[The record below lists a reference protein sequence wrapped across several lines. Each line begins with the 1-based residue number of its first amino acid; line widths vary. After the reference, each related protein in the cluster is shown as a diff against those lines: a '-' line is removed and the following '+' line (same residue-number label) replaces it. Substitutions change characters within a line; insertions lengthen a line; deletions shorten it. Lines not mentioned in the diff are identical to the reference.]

1 MAQIIRVT
9 IRLVVA
15 LLLAAVIGFQ
25 REKTHHAA
33 GLRTHLLVAL
43 GSALFTL
50 IPLEAGAP
58 IEDVTRVVQGIAAGI
73 GFIGGGVI
81 IKLTDGE
88 QRQVQGLTTAA
99 GIWLTSAIG
108 IAAGLGRLSS
118 ALVGIILTWVVLV
131 ALEPVEKRLHSQE
144 IRRDSRSNKE
154 SHDGDE
160 VP

>member
-15 LLLAAVIGFQ
+15 LLLAAVVGFQ

-43 GSALFTL
+43 ASALFTL
-50 IPLEAGAP
+50 IPIEAGAP
-58 IEDVTRVVQGIAAGI
+58 VKDVTRVVQGIAAGI

-81 IKLTDGE
+81 IKLSE
-88 QRQVQGLTTAA
+88 QDQYQVRGLTTAA

-108 IAAGLGRLSS
+108 IAAGLGRLGS
-118 ALVGIILTWVVLV
+118 ALVGIILTWIVLV
-131 ALEPVEKRLHSQE
+131 AFEPVEKRLRGQDPLDHG
-144 IRRDSRSNKE
+144 KE
-154 SHDGDE
+154 HHNGK
-160 VP
+160 